1 METKM
6 LASSIKS
13 SIKKIYPV
21 YSLWT
26 KTKNREKFSNESLL
40 LKGQH
45 KTENQHPTALVFTSH
60 KCASVYVAKILKDS
74 ARDVGM
80 TPIDLDGYFWDT
92 GKPESEVYA
101 DQNRLEEVI
110 KPVGYL
116 YCPFRKFID
125 IPKLEKYRILL
136 MLRDPRDVLTSLY
149 FSSAYSHAD
158 SPALGVLKDR
168 QKALGQTID
177 EFVIDKS
184 DLYLQRYR
192 QYCQNLFGK
201 PNVLFV
207 KYEEMVT
214 DFNTWFNKVT
224 DFLEL
229 NVSQKLVN
237 QIASTADF
245 KVEKE
250 DIYAHKRQ
258 VMPGEHK
265 RKLKPETISLLNS
278 KFHEVLSTLDYAK
291 TGQKC

>member
-1 METKM
+1 
-6 LASSIKS
+6 
-13 SIKKIYPV
+13 
-21 YSLWT
+21 
-26 KTKNREKFSNESLL
+26 
-40 LKGQH
+40 
-45 KTENQHPTALVFTSH
+45 
-60 KCASVYVAKILKDS
+60 
-74 ARDVGM
+74 M

-158 SPALGVLKDR
+158 SPVLGVFKDR
-168 QKALGQTID
+168 QKALSQTID

-229 NVSQKLVN
+229 NVS
-237 QIASTADF
+237 
-245 KVEKE
+245 
-250 DIYAHKRQ
+250 
-258 VMPGEHK
+258 
-265 RKLKPETISLLNS
+265 
-278 KFHEVLSTLDYAK
+278 
-291 TGQKC
+291 